1 MTEIQSGQQ
10 HGDNAGQK
18 DSIEGAS
25 PANRGDP
32 DSHCSNISKVQ
43 DVGAQ
48 QDTEYPA
55 GKGERRCIGRFQ
67 EKGRDHRHQRRDE
80 NRRTDGILRDCAL
93 RFSYSWLA
101 G

>member
-55 GKGERRCIGRFQ
+55 GKGERRCIGRLSYTCT
-67 EKGRDHRHQRRDE
+67 KA
-80 NRRTDGILRDCAL
+80 NRLMPWWWAMKVCTTA
-93 RFSYSWLA
+93 
-101 G
+101 